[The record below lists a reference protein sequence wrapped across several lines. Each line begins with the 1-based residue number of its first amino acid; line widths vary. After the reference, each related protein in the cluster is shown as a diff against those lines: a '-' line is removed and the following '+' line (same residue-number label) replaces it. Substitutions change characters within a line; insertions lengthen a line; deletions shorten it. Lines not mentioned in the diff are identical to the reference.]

1 MLGYHDM
8 SASYIHFLLL
18 KLTGIDFS
26 RDLVDTVTVIV
37 FFSAFAISAFLNA
50 RKWKQDKMV
59 QKEKDPSNN

>member
-37 FFSAFAISAFLNA
+37 FFSAFVISGFLNV
-50 RKWKQDKMV
+50 RKLKQNKKV
-59 QKEKDPSNN
+59 HKEKDPRIN